1 VKQAKAK
8 LEKEEAGSAAEMSNV
23 EDELRQY
30 KGETRQMAFRELSVS
45 QRSAVALPTPSCPWL
60 SPSSFS
66 FHDATHR
73 ALTLFRTELLPG

>member
-1 VKQAKAK
+1 MTRRNFTLALTALVVAVVTLAQ
-8 LEKEEAGSAAEMSNV
+8 KE
-23 EDELRQY
+23 
-30 KGETRQMAFRELSVS
+30 RELSVS